1 MTSAQSSGFFTLG
14 DKSVARMG
22 FGAMRITGK
31 GIWGEPSDP
40 DTCKQV
46 LHRAL
51 ELGVTLI
58 DTADSYGPDVSENLI
73 AEALHPYPGDLVIAT
88 KGGLTRGGPNRWEP
102 DCTPRHLKL
111 ACEGSLRRLQVD
123 AIDVYQLHTVDR
135 SVPYEESI
143 GAIKELQDEGKVRH
157 IGVSNVSVTN
167 LTKARE
173 LVDVVSVQNRYSP
186 ANRADED
193 VLKDCERLGIGF
205 LPWNP
210 IDAGDLSA
218 SGPLDDVA
226 SQVGATPVQIALAWL
241 LKRSKVMLPIPGTSS
256 VTHLEENVAAAEI
269 DLTEQQMT
277 AVEDALA

>member
-1 MTSAQSSGFFTLG
+1 
-14 DKSVARMG
+14 
-22 FGAMRITGK
+22 
-31 GIWGEPSDP
+31 
-40 DTCKQV
+40 V

-88 KGGLTRGGPNRWEP
+88 KGGLTRGGPNRWER

-135 SVPYEESI
+135 SVPYEE
-143 GAIKELQDEGKVRH
+143 
-157 IGVSNVSVTN
+157 SVTN